1 MMMFIAEKMIAKQIS
16 YVHDREWLLLLMTDF
31 GFHYWRARFASRNV
45 LEVGCG
51 VKQATSAKAA
61 FLLIP

>member
-31 GFHYWRARFASRNV
+31 GFSLLEGSFCKPQCTGSRI
-45 LEVGCG
+45 G